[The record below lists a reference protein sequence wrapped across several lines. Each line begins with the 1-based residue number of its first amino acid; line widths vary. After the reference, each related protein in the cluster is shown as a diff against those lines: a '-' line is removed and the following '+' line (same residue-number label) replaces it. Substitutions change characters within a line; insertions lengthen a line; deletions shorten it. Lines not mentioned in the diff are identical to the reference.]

1 MQIVRT
7 ILWLLIVVALLLFSW
22 ANWEPGVTVRIW
34 EGIVVDTR
42 LPAVVLLSFLAG
54 LVPMWLYYRSM
65 KWRMNRRMKAM
76 QDVSRISAMA
86 PVSAPS
92 YEGETARRADT
103 GTHDKSDDGARD
115 EPLTASSTPDS
126 PLR

>member
-7 ILWLLIVVALLLFSW
+7 ILWLLIIVALLLFSW

-65 KWRMNRRMKAM
+65 KWRMNRRMKAL
-76 QDVSRISAMA
+76 QDASRISAIA
-86 PVSAPS
+86 PAPAS
-92 YEGETARRADT
+92 GAPAYRAEPRADT
-103 GTHDKSDDGARD
+103 DPASID
-115 EPLTASSTPDS
+115 EPLTSPSTP
-126 PLR
+126 LR